1 MLDQR
6 GGCCIARYA
15 GGGAF
20 DMSNMGQIM
29 LRFRPIAPKPASAD
43 GSISG
48 GGTSWPATA
57 ENGGLSVKMGRGK
70 RRGRAV
76 KGGASTA
83 ARNKRSY
90 TRKKN
95 QSSSPENTDSGG
107 SVSGGGK
114 EIKTLALLPET
125 PSAAESR
132 RFPALWLSLGNGG
145 GGAGAGAEI
154 AADRSGVLENPA
166 EAVGRRAVV
175 VRSWVKVECVT
186 DAAAVG
192 GGYVY
197 GGIGRTD
204 EERVR
209 CLDLD
214 TCPGFVTDGVNVV
227 RWTNA
232 AYRRMAAGGAAE
244 AELDLWVEVVEGAEL
259 PVGGS
264 EGFTCR
270 VRVVTCGRE
279 KISQTVPCD
288 VWRMGWGGFAW
299 RLDTTAALSLGRL

>member
-1 MLDQR
+1 MMDQR
-6 GGCCIARYA
+6 GGCCTARYA
-15 GGGAF
+15 GGGAY

-48 GGTSWPATA
+48 GGTTA
-57 ENGGLSVKMGRGK
+57 ENGGLSVKTGRGK

-76 KGGASTA
+76 KGGACATA
-83 ARNKRSY
+83 LNKRSY
-90 TRKKN
+90 TRKKK

-107 SVSGGGK
+107 SVSGDGK
-114 EIKTLALLPET
+114 EIKTLALLPEA

-145 GGAGAGAEI
+145 GCAGAGAEI
-154 AADRSGVLENPA
+154 AADRSGFLENPTGV
-166 EAVGRRAVV
+166 VGRRAVV

-192 GGYVY
+192 GYVY

-204 EERVR
+204 EEKVR

-214 TCPGFVTDGVNVV
+214 TCPGFVTDGMNVV

-232 AYRRMAAGGAAE
+232 A
-244 AELDLWVEVVEGAEL
+244 
-259 PVGGS
+259 
-264 EGFTCR
+264 
-270 VRVVTCGRE
+270 VRVVTCGKE
-279 KISQTVPCD
+279 KMCQTVPCD
-288 VWRMGWGGFAW
+288 VWRMGCGGFAW
-299 RLDTTAALSLGRL
+299 RLDTKAALSLGRL